1 MEENDNNNSDKG
13 QVSINKFL
21 DWASNYFLDDSIMG
35 HIISGIGIKTKYY
48 YFTFGNESCK
58 KIVYN
63 ACRFFEVLKI
73 VLYSNSV
80 VLVRTYI
87 YNANSLDIKIIFPQ
101 LYFHKKK
108 KLINISFRWYHLNI
122 LLDTTYWGF
131 FA

>member
-1 MEENDNNNSDKG
+1 MRA
-13 QVSINKFL
+13 V
-21 DWASNYFLDDSIMG
+21 
-35 HIISGIGIKTKYY
+35 
-48 YFTFGNESCK
+48 K

-101 LYFHKKK
+101 LYFRKKK
-108 KLINISFRWYHLNI
+108 KLINISFR
-122 LLDTTYWGF
+122 
-131 FA
+131 